1 MIEVIGG
8 NLFQWDTGRV
18 AQVNTDANI
27 HEVHFTIKDMTYAY
41 LALAN
46 LERHGYNKIVESIFT
61 KAGINLEVL

>member
-18 AQVNTDANI
+18 AQVNTDADI

-41 LALAN
+41 SMQSYN
-46 LERHGYNKIVESIFT
+46 L
-61 KAGINLEVL
+61 